1 MPRHPALLV
10 VAGVA
15 ALLGPGLAAP
25 PSAASWRW
33 PVRGRVVG
41 AFVHEAR
48 TPFLAGQRRGLD
60 LAAPPGAVVRAACS
74 GPVVFAGPLPGRAL
88 GVTVRCGALRATLLG
103 LGRLTVRRGLSV
115 RAGAPVGELGRSGV
129 LRLGARRAG
138 ERFGYVDPAP
148 LLASD
153 PVVAPPVL
161 GPPVRRRSRPR
172 RPTPPPPL
180 PSARPVTTGPAAP
193 PTLAWAGL
201 ALAAAG
207 VPLGGLARRRTRRRG
222 AERTAIVRAA
232 HDEAP

>member
-1 MPRHPALLV
+1 MLLLA
-10 VAGVA
+10 AGVA
-15 ALLGPGLAAP
+15 ALLGASLPAP
-25 PSAASWRW
+25 PAAASWRW

-41 AFVHEAR
+41 AFVHDAR

-60 LAAPPGAVVRAACS
+60 LAAPPGALVRAACS

-103 LGRLTVRRGLSV
+103 LGRVTVRRGLAV

-138 ERFGYVDPAP
+138 RRFGYVDPAS
-148 LLASD
+148 LLARD

-172 RPTPPPPL
+172 RLTPPPPL
-180 PSARPVTTGPAAP
+180 PSARPVVAGPAAP

-201 ALAAAG
+201 ALTVAG
-207 VPLGGLARRRTRRRG
+207 VPLGGLARRRTRRRS
-222 AERTAIVRAA
+222 AARRATVRAA
-232 HDEAP
+232 HSEAP